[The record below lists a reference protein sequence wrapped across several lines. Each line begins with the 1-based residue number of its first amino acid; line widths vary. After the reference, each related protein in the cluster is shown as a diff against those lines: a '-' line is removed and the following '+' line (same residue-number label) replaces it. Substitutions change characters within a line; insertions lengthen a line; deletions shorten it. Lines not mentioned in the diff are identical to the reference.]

1 MNNLRSNQFAP
12 SSFDW
17 QGHSYDHAQRGQD
30 CAVGGVA
37 GAANHPAQGGGDAAV
52 APLVPIAKS
61 PAISDRLQE
70 SRRQRYALQSQSRDW
85 LKNTKNPKGKP
96 WRVVNC
102 HHVIAGGVGVSLRQ
116 SNTTGR
122 ARYGNL
128 QTCGSSFTC
137 PVCGAPLSE
146 YRADEIRAAMN
157 LHTAA
162 GGYALMVTFTHGH
175 SANDRLAD
183 LIAGEQAALASMTA
197 TRAFKLL
204 KQELGWVGAIRAREA
219 TYGFTHGWHPHLH
232 DAWFVSAKPTAALM
246 ADVEERLFQ
255 MWFKACKK
263 AGLPLPNREHGVSVK
278 HAFSPQ
284 DYIAKFGHDTKWG
297 TPNELTKA
305 NSKRG
310 REERYTPFDLLRGDV
325 PIDPA
330 KARELWR
337 EYATA
342 TYGTTQISW
351 SRGFK
356 AAMRVAEVSDQQIV
370 GGEVNEES
378 HSLVGMLTPVEWR
391 AVLKAKARAQVL
403 EAVEHGGWSAVQDTL
418 ARIQHEHAAA
428 ETQYRPARN
437 YTFHPIH
444 TTDQLEPEQSNNGLL
459 RNAVVNSP
467 VPITGHCFVVNADGY
482 WMPLRI

>member
-1 MNNLRSNQFAP
+1 MNNLSSNQFAP

-17 QGHSYDHAQRGQD
+17 QGHGYEHLAHVQD
-30 CAVGGVA
+30 CGVGGVA
-37 GAANHPAQGGGDAAV
+37 GAAVHPAQGGGGAAV
-52 APLVPIAKS
+52 PLLVPIAES
-61 PAISDRLQE
+61 PAISDRSQE

-85 LKNTKNPKGKP
+85 LKDTKNPKNKP

-102 HHVIAGGVGVSLRQ
+102 HHAVVGGVGVSLRQ

-146 YRADEIRAAMN
+146 YRAEEIRAAMN

-162 GGYALMVTFTHGH
+162 GGFALMVTFTHGH

-183 LIAGEQAALASMTA
+183 LIAGEQQALASMTA

-232 DAWFVSAKPTAALM
+232 DAWFVGVKPTAALM

-297 TPNELTKA
+297 TARELTKA

-356 AAMRVAEVSDQQIV
+356 AAMRVAEVSDHQIV
-370 GGEVNEES
+370 SGEVSEES
-378 HSLVGMLTPVEWR
+378 HSVIGMLTTEEWR

-403 EAVEHGGWSAVQDTL
+403 EAVEYGGWTAVQDTL
-418 ARIQHEHAAA
+418 AKIQGHNTPPQVVASPSWAVIELAN
-428 ETQYRPARN
+428 TDRPSKSVRPN
-437 YTFHPIH
+437 WV
-444 TTDQLEPEQSNNGLL
+444 EPFSSSLPAG
-459 RNAVVNSP
+459 VS
-467 VPITGHCFVVNADGY
+467 VPIRC
-482 WMPLRI
+482 

>member
-255 MWFKACKK
+255 MWHKACKK

-297 TPNELTKA
+297 TARELTKA

-356 AAMRVAEVSDQQIV
+356 AAMRVEEVSDQQIV
-370 GGEVNEES
+370 SGEVNEES

-403 EAVEHGGWSAVQDTL
+403 EAVERGGWTAVQDTL
-418 ARIQHEHAAA
+418 AKIQGHNTTPQVVAIPSWAVIELANTDFPSKSAWPKWV
-428 ETQYRPARN
+428 EPFSSSLPAGV
-437 YTFHPIH
+437 
-444 TTDQLEPEQSNNGLL
+444 S
-459 RNAVVNSP
+459 
-467 VPITGHCFVVNADGY
+467 VPIRC
-482 WMPLRI
+482 